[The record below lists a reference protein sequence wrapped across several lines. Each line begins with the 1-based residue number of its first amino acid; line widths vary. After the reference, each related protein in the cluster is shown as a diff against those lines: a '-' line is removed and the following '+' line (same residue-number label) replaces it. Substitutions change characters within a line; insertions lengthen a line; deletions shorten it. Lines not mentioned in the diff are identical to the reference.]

1 MGLRQLLL
9 GCKGLCTCEAIANSD
24 PDSSL
29 GGSYTYQ
36 PACPVVVKVHQGSG
50 ILSLPFLGIHEGSG
64 KFDPI
69 VNVIAAATP
78 VETAL
83 AVLGGSLLLWITGT
97 GF

>member
-50 ILSLPFLGIHEGSG
+50 IFSLFQAVHKEFGDPFP
-64 KFDPI
+64 KFHI
-69 VNVIAAATP
+69 VAAASPDPAMTSY
-78 VETAL
+78 T
-83 AVLGGSLLLWITGT
+83 
-97 GF
+97 